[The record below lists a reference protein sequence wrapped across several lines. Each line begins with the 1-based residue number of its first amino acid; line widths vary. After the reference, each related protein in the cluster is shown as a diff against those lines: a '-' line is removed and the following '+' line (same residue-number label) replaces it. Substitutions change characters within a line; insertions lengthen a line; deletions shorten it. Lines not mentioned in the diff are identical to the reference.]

1 VVTISLPEEDQ
12 MTFRSL
18 FRITLI
24 GDSLWACVN
33 QYTSP
38 GGDVENTEK
47 TREEDPSESRSG
59 PVREYNSE
67 STRTSD
73 ESKDT
78 PDDAKRDPIEAS
90 GSCDDRSCVSAS
102 DCCKGYQCAFDPER
116 SKVIRYC
123 LPQ

>member
-1 VVTISLPEEDQ
+1 
-12 MTFRSL
+12 MTLRSL

-24 GDSLWACVN
+24 GGSLCACVN

-38 GGDVENTEK
+38 GGEVEETSTEK
-47 TREEDPSESRSG
+47 PSSEDTSSEPSSSGSHES
-59 PVREYNSE
+59 SE
-67 STRTSD
+67 STSSSS
-73 ESKDT
+73 ESKGT
-78 PDDAKRDPIEAS
+78 PEDAKRDPIEAS
-90 GSCDDRSCVSAS
+90 GTCDDRSCVSAS